1 VNEIV
6 QTRSLDSDFNT
17 LHGSVCRDDFSM
29 APGQYDETPL
39 AANFRRKIV
48 QMDEHGTPGLNAA
61 LLAPLGL
68 VTGDQPKIIPFI
80 PSLEASKQLSKLGR
94 FPRPRL
100 GAPTPPPPPPRS
112 IPLDDLRLV
121 QMETGSSEHWKQ
133 ASANLQKDFTE
144 SLEFYGEDASEHFG
158 DESDGDSNVSIPSGD
173 PRKSIVHKRKNL
185 TMATDAST
193 SLQSDINFEELKL
206 VEVIGGGGFG
216 QVWRASWRGT
226 PVAVKVL
233 TGGAQN
239 THVAKPI
246 LEEFKA
252 EINLLKVRNALFS
265 FFFSDRDI
273 ANPNLLFSRE

>member
-1 VNEIV
+1 
-6 QTRSLDSDFNT
+6 
-17 LHGSVCRDDFSM
+17 
-29 APGQYDETPL
+29 
-39 AANFRRKIV
+39 
-48 QMDEHGTPGLNAA
+48 
-61 LLAPLGL
+61 
-68 VTGDQPKIIPFI
+68 
-80 PSLEASKQLSKLGR
+80 
-94 FPRPRL
+94 
-100 GAPTPPPPPPRS
+100 
-112 IPLDDLRLV
+112 
-121 QMETGSSEHWKQ
+121 METGSSEHWKQ
-133 ASANLQKDFTE
+133 ASQNLHKDFA
-144 SLEFYGEDASEHFG
+144 EFYGEDESEHFG

-233 TGGAQN
+233 TGGAQS

-265 FFFSDRDI
+265 LFFSDGDI
-273 ANPNLLFSRE
+273 ANPNLVFFPGNETSKYLLVHGSVC